1 MALPVD
7 NQESLLQELDF
18 NRILGAPLSA
28 CVNAQEEAAQAT
40 LQYLNEVVF
49 TQAGDDDSSL
59 EPVTVSFYFESAGQ
73 VHRIVMPL
81 LLIVPVPYLQI
92 DRVDLT
98 FQATVTESH
107 MNHDTRKLSLKAKYS
122 APGDSA
128 EVSKETKA
136 EYMNKRCI
144 DINLSVTSADMPMG
158 ISKLLEI
165 FNNQLV
171 EVKPDEPEVLPE
183 PTPAE
188 KPKPAELPTENKP
201 ATPPASNE
209 EKHEPPAPQP
219 TTSTTPKS
227 DKEEKK
233 EEQKPEE
240 PKTEEVKQPEMKYNI
255 LLLGKITNA
264 QKSDILNI
272 VSRYCRSSYKLSPS
286 ALNNI
291 LKAKK
296 HTIPVEDTPENVKT
310 IIDALKQKKIAAS
323 AIEV

>member
-136 EYMNKRCI
+136 EYMNKRYI

-188 KPKPAELPTENKP
+188 KPKPAEQPTEKKP
-201 ATPPASNE
+201 ATP
-209 EKHEPPAPQP
+209 
-219 TTSTTPKS
+219 TTPKP

-240 PKTEEVKQPEMKYNI
+240 SKTEEVKQPEMKYNI

-296 HTIPVEDTPENVKT
+296 HTIPVEDTQENVKT

>member
-92 DRVDLT
+92 DRIDLT
-98 FQATVTESH
+98 FQATVTESR

-188 KPKPAELPTENKP
+188 KPKPAEQCTDKKP
-201 ATPPASNE
+201 TPPASKE
-209 EKHEPPAPQP
+209 EKPELPDPQSPA
-219 TTSTTPKS
+219 STTPKS
-227 DKEEKK
+227 ER
-233 EEQKPEE
+233 EEQKPQE

-291 LKAKK
+291 MKAKK

-323 AIEV
+323 AVEV

>member
-98 FQATVTESH
+98 FQATVTESR

-183 PTPAE
+183 PTPTE
-188 KPKPAELPTENKP
+188 KPKPTEQPTENKP
-201 ATPPASNE
+201 AT
-209 EKHEPPAPQP
+209 
-219 TTSTTPKS
+219 STTPKPE
-227 DKEEKK
+227 KEEKK

-296 HTIPVEDTPENVKT
+296 HTIPVEDTQENVKT

-323 AIEV
+323 AVEV

>member
-49 TQAGDDDSSL
+49 TQAGDDDSRL

-81 LLIVPVPYLQI
+81 LLIVTVPYLQI

-188 KPKPAELPTENKP
+188 KPKPAEQPTENKP
-201 ATPPASNE
+201 ATP
-209 EKHEPPAPQP
+209 
-219 TTSTTPKS
+219 TTPKPE
-227 DKEEKK
+227 KEEKK

-291 LKAKK
+291 MKAKK
-296 HTIPVEDTPENVKT
+296 HTIPVEDTQENVKT

-323 AIEV
+323 AVEV

>member
-98 FQATVTESH
+98 FQATVTESR

-188 KPKPAELPTENKP
+188 KPKPAEQPTEKKP
-201 ATPPASNE
+201 ATP
-209 EKHEPPAPQP
+209 
-219 TTSTTPKS
+219 TTPKPE
-227 DKEEKK
+227 KEEKK

-240 PKTEEVKQPEMKYNI
+240 PKTEEVKPPEMKYNI
-255 LLLGKITNA
+255 LLLGKITNT

>member
-98 FQATVTESH
+98 FQATVTESR

-188 KPKPAELPTENKP
+188 KPKPAEQPTENK
-201 ATPPASNE
+201 
-209 EKHEPPAPQP
+209 P
-219 TTSTTPKS
+219 TTSTTPKPE
-227 DKEEKK
+227 KEEKK

-272 VSRYCRSSYKLSPS
+272 VSKYCRSGYKLSPS

-296 HTIPVEDTPENVKT
+296 HTIPVEDTQENVKT

-323 AIEV
+323 AVEV

>member
-59 EPVTVSFYFESAGQ
+59 EPVTVSFYFESGGQ

-98 FQATVTESH
+98 FQATVTESR

-128 EVSKETKA
+128 EVSNETKA

-188 KPKPAELPTENKP
+188 KPKPAEQPTENKP
-201 ATPPASNE
+201 AAPPASNE
-209 EKHEPPAPQP
+209 KKPESSAPHP
-219 TTSTTPKS
+219 TAPETPK
-227 DKEEKK
+227 DEK

-272 VSRYCRSSYKLSPS
+272 VSRYCRSGYKLAPS

-296 HTIPVEDTPENVKT
+296 HTIPVEDTQENVKT
-310 IIDALKQKKIAAS
+310 IIDALKQKKISAS
-323 AIEV
+323 AVEV

>member
-73 VHRIVMPL
+73 VHRIVIPL

-98 FQATVTESH
+98 FQATVTESR

-188 KPKPAELPTENKP
+188 KPKPAEQPTENKP
-201 ATPPASNE
+201 AT
-209 EKHEPPAPQP
+209 
-219 TTSTTPKS
+219 STTPKPE
-227 DKEEKK
+227 KEEKK

-272 VSRYCRSSYKLSPS
+272 VSRYCRSSYELSPS

-291 LKAKK
+291 MKAKK
-296 HTIPVEDTPENVKT
+296 HTIPVEDTQENVKT

-323 AIEV
+323 AVEV

>member
-49 TQAGDDDSSL
+49 TQAGDDSSL

-98 FQATVTESH
+98 FQATVTESR

-183 PTPAE
+183 PTPTE
-188 KPKPAELPTENKP
+188 KPKPAEQPTENKP
-201 ATPPASNE
+201 ATHPTSNK
-209 EKHEPPAPQP
+209 EKHESPAPQP
-219 TTSTTPKS
+219 TTPKPE
-227 DKEEKK
+227 KEEKK

-291 LKAKK
+291 MKAKK

-323 AIEV
+323 AVEL

>member
-188 KPKPAELPTENKP
+188 KPKPAEQPTENKP
-201 ATPPASNE
+201 ATP
-209 EKHEPPAPQP
+209 
-219 TTSTTPKS
+219 TTPKPE
-227 DKEEKK
+227 KEEKK

-240 PKTEEVKQPEMKYNI
+240 PKTEEVKQPETKYNI

-296 HTIPVEDTPENVKT
+296 HTIPVEDTQENVKT

-323 AIEV
+323 AVEV

>member
-98 FQATVTESH
+98 FQATVTESR

-188 KPKPAELPTENKP
+188 KPKPAEQPTENKP
-201 ATPPASNE
+201 TTP
-209 EKHEPPAPQP
+209 
-219 TTSTTPKS
+219 TTPKPE
-227 DKEEKK
+227 KEEKK
-233 EEQKPEE
+233 EEQKPQE

-296 HTIPVEDTPENVKT
+296 HTIPVEDTQENVKT

-323 AIEV
+323 AVEV

>member
-188 KPKPAELPTENKP
+188 KPKPTEQPTENKP
-201 ATPPASNE
+201 ATP
-209 EKHEPPAPQP
+209 
-219 TTSTTPKS
+219 TTHKPE
-227 DKEEKK
+227 KEEKK

-272 VSRYCRSSYKLSPS
+272 VSRYCRSSYKLTPS

-291 LKAKK
+291 MKAKK
-296 HTIPVEDTPENVKT
+296 HTIPVEDTQENVKT

-323 AIEV
+323 AVEV

>member
-98 FQATVTESH
+98 FQATVTESR

-188 KPKPAELPTENKP
+188 KPKPAEQCTDKKP
-201 ATPPASNE
+201 TPPASKE
-209 EKHEPPAPQP
+209 EKPELPDPQSPA
-219 TTSTTPKS
+219 STTPKS
-227 DKEEKK
+227 EREEP
-233 EEQKPEE
+233 KPEE
-240 PKTEEVKQPEMKYNI
+240 PKTEEVKQPETKYNI

-272 VSRYCRSSYKLSPS
+272 VSKYCRSNYKLSPS

-296 HTIPVEDTPENVKT
+296 HTIPVEDTQENVKT

-323 AIEV
+323 AVEV

>member
-98 FQATVTESH
+98 FQATVTESR

-188 KPKPAELPTENKP
+188 KPKPAEQPTEKKP
-201 ATPPASNE
+201 ATP
-209 EKHEPPAPQP
+209 
-219 TTSTTPKS
+219 TTPKPE
-227 DKEEKK
+227 KEEKK

-240 PKTEEVKQPEMKYNI
+240 SKTEEVKQPEMKYNI
-255 LLLGKITNA
+255 LLLGKITNT

-296 HTIPVEDTPENVKT
+296 HTIPVEDTQENVKT

>member
-7 NQESLLQELDF
+7 KQESLLQELDF

-59 EPVTVSFYFESAGQ
+59 EPVTVSFYFESGGQ

-98 FQATVTESH
+98 FQATVTESR
-107 MNHDTRKLSLKAKYS
+107 MNHDTKKLSLKAKYS

-128 EVSKETKA
+128 EVSNETKA

-188 KPKPAELPTENKP
+188 KPKPAEQPTDKKP
-201 ATPPASNE
+201 TAPPASNE
-209 EKHEPPAPQP
+209 KKPEPSAPHP
-219 TTSTTPKS
+219 TAPETPKPE
-227 DKEEKK
+227 KEEPKT
-233 EEQKPEE
+233 EE

-272 VSRYCRSSYKLSPS
+272 VSKYCRSGYKLAPS

-296 HTIPVEDTPENVKT
+296 HTIPVEDTQENVKT
-310 IIDALKQKKIAAS
+310 IIDALKQKKISAS
-323 AIEV
+323 AVEV

>member
-49 TQAGDDDSSL
+49 TQAGVDDSSL

-98 FQATVTESH
+98 FQATVTESR

-188 KPKPAELPTENKP
+188 KPKPAEQPTENKP
-201 ATPPASNE
+201 ATP
-209 EKHEPPAPQP
+209 
-219 TTSTTPKS
+219 TTPKPE
-227 DKEEKK
+227 KEEKK

-291 LKAKK
+291 MKAKK
-296 HTIPVEDTPENVKT
+296 HTIPVEDTQENVKT

-323 AIEV
+323 AVEV

>member
-92 DRVDLT
+92 DRIDLT
-98 FQATVTESH
+98 FQATVTESR

-188 KPKPAELPTENKP
+188 KPKPAEQPTENKP
-201 ATPPASNE
+201 ATP
-209 EKHEPPAPQP
+209 
-219 TTSTTPKS
+219 TTPKS
-227 DKEEKK
+227 EKEEKK

-240 PKTEEVKQPEMKYNI
+240 PTTEEVKQPEMKYNI

-296 HTIPVEDTPENVKT
+296 HTIPVEDTQENVKT

-323 AIEV
+323 AVEV

>member
-49 TQAGDDDSSL
+49 TQTGDDDSSL

-98 FQATVTESH
+98 FQATVTESR

-128 EVSKETKA
+128 EVSNETKA

-183 PTPAE
+183 PTPTE
-188 KPKPAELPTENKP
+188 KPKPAEQPTENKP
-201 ATPPASNE
+201 AAPPASNE
-209 EKHEPPAPQP
+209 KKPESSAPHP
-219 TTSTTPKS
+219 TAPETPK
-227 DKEEKK
+227 D
-233 EEQKPEE
+233 EE

-272 VSRYCRSSYKLSPS
+272 VSRYCRSGYKLSPS

-296 HTIPVEDTPENVKT
+296 HTIPVEDTQENVKT
-310 IIDALKQKKIAAS
+310 IIDALKQKKISAS
-323 AIEV
+323 AVEV

>member
-98 FQATVTESH
+98 FQATVTESR

-188 KPKPAELPTENKP
+188 KPKPAEQCTDKKP
-201 ATPPASNE
+201 TPPASKE
-209 EKHEPPAPQP
+209 EKTELPDPQSPA
-219 TTSTTPKS
+219 STTPKS
-227 DKEEKK
+227 ER
-233 EEQKPEE
+233 EEQKPQE

-291 LKAKK
+291 MKAKK
-296 HTIPVEDTPENVKT
+296 HTIPVEDTQENVKT

-323 AIEV
+323 AVEV

>member
-49 TQAGDDDSSL
+49 TQTGDDDSSL

-98 FQATVTESH
+98 FQATVTESR

-188 KPKPAELPTENKP
+188 KPKPTEQPTENKP
-201 ATPPASNE
+201 ATP
-209 EKHEPPAPQP
+209 
-219 TTSTTPKS
+219 TTPKPE
-227 DKEEKK
+227 KEEKK
-233 EEQKPEE
+233 EQKPEE

-291 LKAKK
+291 MKAKK
-296 HTIPVEDTPENVKT
+296 HTIPVEDTLENVKT

-323 AIEV
+323 AVEV

>member
-98 FQATVTESH
+98 FQATVTESR

-165 FNNQLV
+165 LNNQLV

-188 KPKPAELPTENKP
+188 KPKPAEQPTEKKP
-201 ATPPASNE
+201 A
-209 EKHEPPAPQP
+209 
-219 TTSTTPKS
+219 TSTTPKPE
-227 DKEEKK
+227 KEEKK

>member
-59 EPVTVSFYFESAGQ
+59 EPVTVSFYFESGGQ

-98 FQATVTESH
+98 FQATVTESR

-128 EVSKETKA
+128 EVSNETKA

-171 EVKPDEPEVLPE
+171 EVKPDGPEVLPE

-188 KPKPAELPTENKP
+188 KPKPAEQPTENKP
-201 ATPPASNE
+201 AAPPASNE
-209 EKHEPPAPQP
+209 KKPEPSAPHP
-219 TTSTTPKS
+219 TAPETPK
-227 DKEEKK
+227 D
-233 EEQKPEE
+233 EE

-272 VSRYCRSSYKLSPS
+272 VSKYCRSGYKLSPS

-296 HTIPVEDTPENVKT
+296 HTIPVEDTQENVKA
-310 IIDALKQKKIAAS
+310 IIDALKQKKISAS
-323 AIEV
+323 AVEV

>member
-98 FQATVTESH
+98 FQATVTESR

-188 KPKPAELPTENKP
+188 KPKPTEQPTENKP
-201 ATPPASNE
+201 A
-209 EKHEPPAPQP
+209 AP
-219 TTSTTPKS
+219 TTPKPE
-227 DKEEKK
+227 KEEKK

-323 AIEV
+323 AVEV

>member
-59 EPVTVSFYFESAGQ
+59 EPVTVSFYFESGGQ

-98 FQATVTESH
+98 FQATVTESR

-128 EVSKETKA
+128 EVSNETKA

-183 PTPAE
+183 PTPTE
-188 KPKPAELPTENKP
+188 KPKPAEQPTENKP
-201 ATPPASNE
+201 AVPPASNE
-209 EKHEPPAPQP
+209 KKPESSAPHP
-219 TTSTTPKS
+219 TAPETPKPE
-227 DKEEKK
+227 KEEP
-233 EEQKPEE
+233 KPEE

-272 VSRYCRSSYKLSPS
+272 VSKYCRSGYKLSPS

-296 HTIPVEDTPENVKT
+296 HTIPVEDTQENVKT
-310 IIDALKQKKIAAS
+310 IIDALKQKKISAS
-323 AIEV
+323 AVEV

>member
-98 FQATVTESH
+98 FQATVTESR

-183 PTPAE
+183 PTPTE
-188 KPKPAELPTENKP
+188 KPKPTEQPTENKP
-201 ATPPASNE
+201 ATP
-209 EKHEPPAPQP
+209 
-219 TTSTTPKS
+219 TTPKPE
-227 DKEEKK
+227 KEEKK
-233 EEQKPEE
+233 EELKTEE

-296 HTIPVEDTPENVKT
+296 HTIPVEDTQENVKT

-323 AIEV
+323 AVEV

>member
-49 TQAGDDDSSL
+49 TQTGDDDSSL

-98 FQATVTESH
+98 FQATVTESR

-188 KPKPAELPTENKP
+188 KPKPAEQPTEKKP
-201 ATPPASNE
+201 ATP
-209 EKHEPPAPQP
+209 
-219 TTSTTPKS
+219 TTPKPE
-227 DKEEKK
+227 KEEKK

-296 HTIPVEDTPENVKT
+296 HTIPVEDTQENVKT

-323 AIEV
+323 AVEV

>member
-98 FQATVTESH
+98 FQATVTESR

-188 KPKPAELPTENKP
+188 KPKPTEQPTENKS
-201 ATPPASNE
+201 ATPP
-209 EKHEPPAPQP
+209 
-219 TTSTTPKS
+219 TPKPE
-227 DKEEKK
+227 KEEKK

-291 LKAKK
+291 MKAKK
-296 HTIPVEDTPENVKT
+296 HTIPVEDTQENVKT

-323 AIEV
+323 AVEV

>member
-98 FQATVTESH
+98 FQATVTESR

-188 KPKPAELPTENKP
+188 KPKPAEQPTEKKP
-201 ATPPASNE
+201 ATP
-209 EKHEPPAPQP
+209 
-219 TTSTTPKS
+219 TTPKP

-240 PKTEEVKQPEMKYNI
+240 SKTEEVKQPEMKYNI

-323 AIEV
+323 AVEV

>member
-92 DRVDLT
+92 DRIDLT
-98 FQATVTESH
+98 FQATVTESR

-183 PTPAE
+183 PKPAE
-188 KPKPAELPTENKP
+188 KPKPAERPTENKP
-201 ATPPASNE
+201 ATP
-209 EKHEPPAPQP
+209 
-219 TTSTTPKS
+219 TTPKPE
-227 DKEEKK
+227 KEEKK

-272 VSRYCRSSYKLSPS
+272 VSRYCRSSYELSPS

-291 LKAKK
+291 MKAKK
-296 HTIPVEDTPENVKT
+296 HTIPVEDTQENVKT

-323 AIEV
+323 AVEV

>member
-98 FQATVTESH
+98 FQATVTESR

-188 KPKPAELPTENKP
+188 KPKPAEQPTEKKP
-201 ATPPASNE
+201 A
-209 EKHEPPAPQP
+209 
-219 TTSTTPKS
+219 TSTTPKPE
-227 DKEEKK
+227 KEEKK

-296 HTIPVEDTPENVKT
+296 HTIPVEDTPENVMT

>member
-49 TQAGDDDSSL
+49 TQAGDDDSCL

-188 KPKPAELPTENKP
+188 KPKPAEQPTEKKP
-201 ATPPASNE
+201 A
-209 EKHEPPAPQP
+209 
-219 TTSTTPKS
+219 TSTTPKPE
-227 DKEEKK
+227 KEEKK

-323 AIEV
+323 AVEV

>member
-98 FQATVTESH
+98 FQATVTESR

-183 PTPAE
+183 PTPTE
-188 KPKPAELPTENKP
+188 KPKPAERPTENKP
-201 ATPPASNE
+201 ATP
-209 EKHEPPAPQP
+209 
-219 TTSTTPKS
+219 TTPKPE
-227 DKEEKK
+227 KEEKK

-291 LKAKK
+291 MKAKK
-296 HTIPVEDTPENVKT
+296 HTIPVEDTQENVKT

-323 AIEV
+323 AVEV

>member
-1 MALPVD
+1 MALLVD

-98 FQATVTESH
+98 FQATVTESR

-188 KPKPAELPTENKP
+188 KPKPAEQPTEKKP
-201 ATPPASNE
+201 A
-209 EKHEPPAPQP
+209 
-219 TTSTTPKS
+219 TSTTPKPE
-227 DKEEKK
+227 KEEKK

-296 HTIPVEDTPENVKT
+296 HTIPVEDTQENVKT

>member
-59 EPVTVSFYFESAGQ
+59 EPVTVSFYFESGGQ

-98 FQATVTESH
+98 FQATVTESR

-128 EVSKETKA
+128 EVSNETKA

-188 KPKPAELPTENKP
+188 KPKPAEQPTDKKP

-209 EKHEPPAPQP
+209 EKPKPSAPQP
-219 TTSTTPKS
+219 TVPETPK
-227 DKEEKK
+227 DEK
-233 EEQKPEE
+233 EEQKTEE

-272 VSRYCRSSYKLSPS
+272 VSRYCRSGYKLSPS

-296 HTIPVEDTPENVKT
+296 HTIPVEDTQENVKT
-310 IIDALKQKKIAAS
+310 IIDAMKQKKISAS
-323 AIEV
+323 AVEV

>member
-1 MALPVD
+1 MALLVD

-98 FQATVTESH
+98 FQATVTESR

-188 KPKPAELPTENKP
+188 KPKPAEQPTEKKP
-201 ATPPASNE
+201 ATP
-209 EKHEPPAPQP
+209 
-219 TTSTTPKS
+219 TTPKPE
-227 DKEEKK
+227 KEEKK

-296 HTIPVEDTPENVKT
+296 HTIPVEDTQENVKT

-323 AIEV
+323 AVEV

>member
-92 DRVDLT
+92 DRIDLT
-98 FQATVTESH
+98 FQATVTESR

-158 ISKLLEI
+158 ISKLLKI

-188 KPKPAELPTENKP
+188 KPKPAEQPTENK
-201 ATPPASNE
+201 
-209 EKHEPPAPQP
+209 P
-219 TTSTTPKS
+219 TTSTTPKPE
-227 DKEEKK
+227 KEEKK

-291 LKAKK
+291 MKAKK
-296 HTIPVEDTPENVKT
+296 HTIPVEDTQENVKT
-310 IIDALKQKKIAAS
+310 IIDALKQKKIAAT
-323 AIEV
+323 AVEL

>member
-98 FQATVTESH
+98 FQATVTESR

-188 KPKPAELPTENKP
+188 KPKPAEQPTEKKP
-201 ATPPASNE
+201 A
-209 EKHEPPAPQP
+209 
-219 TTSTTPKS
+219 TSTTPKPE
-227 DKEEKK
+227 KEEKK

-296 HTIPVEDTPENVKT
+296 HTIPVEDTQENVKT

-323 AIEV
+323 AIEVYKLQPSHS

>member
-98 FQATVTESH
+98 FQATVTESR

-188 KPKPAELPTENKP
+188 KPKPAEQPTEKKP
-201 ATPPASNE
+201 A
-209 EKHEPPAPQP
+209 
-219 TTSTTPKS
+219 TSTTPKPE
-227 DKEEKK
+227 KEEKK

-296 HTIPVEDTPENVKT
+296 HTIPVEDTQENVKT

-323 AIEV
+323 SIEV

>member
-81 LLIVPVPYLQI
+81 LLIVPIPYLQI

-98 FQATVTESH
+98 FQATVTESR

-188 KPKPAELPTENKP
+188 KPKPTEQPTEKKP
-201 ATPPASNE
+201 A
-209 EKHEPPAPQP
+209 
-219 TTSTTPKS
+219 TSTTPKPE
-227 DKEEKK
+227 KEEKK

-296 HTIPVEDTPENVKT
+296 HTIPVEDTQENVKT

>member
-188 KPKPAELPTENKP
+188 KPKPAEQPTEKKP
-201 ATPPASNE
+201 ATP
-209 EKHEPPAPQP
+209 
-219 TTSTTPKS
+219 TTPKPE
-227 DKEEKK
+227 KEEKK

-255 LLLGKITNA
+255 LLLGKITNT

-296 HTIPVEDTPENVKT
+296 HTIPVEDTQENVKT